1 MLWFGVGLRNGVQLF
16 GVGVSAPDGSDVTGV
31 SAVSVRSHSG

>member
-1 MLWFGVGLRNGVQLF
+1 MWGLGTGVQLF

-31 SAVSVRSHSG
+31 SAVSVINHSG